1 MKKTYQGIFI
11 LVICMFLEFASGTT
25 ARAAVPEI
33 SYANR
38 DEIQKQ
44 IEAFIEE
51 HKEVTPSVS
60 VVVFDDRQDI
70 CTVVYGEADRE
81 AHIAADEDTVY
92 EWGSISKLLV
102 WVSAMQLVEQGKLD
116 LNADIKN
123 YIPEKYLKKLSYD
136 QPVTMLNLMNHNGGF
151 QDSIGDTDTPE
162 LEGLMDLEE
171 GLMKLAP
178 AQVCPPGENVAYSN
192 WGAALGGYV
201 VQCASGM
208 DYADYVHAHI
218 FEPLGMEHTYILPDI
233 SDHPW
238 AQEKRR
244 ETHSYMSGAM
254 IGKTGLEPLGECRCY
269 IHIYPA
275 GSAGGTI
282 GDMAKFARALVGE
295 SKDCPLFE
303 KEDTLDQM
311 RSPSLYYAD
320 GKTPRIAHGMFV
332 EQYGTELMGHGGATT
347 GFTTDL
353 KIDPESRTGFVM
365 MTNMQSDRVYSDG
378 LSELLYG
385 SREYAEEDQ
394 FEPVDLSG
402 HYEMGGG
409 IFGAGCYR
417 LADFFNNRLHIKG
430 SQGAYT
436 GNLGVDRMRQI
447 SGNEALVD
455 SVIGTKLLYVLRKD
469 ADGQV
474 TALERGSVDF
484 PKISSAAYAKDVV
497 CLVLLV
503 LSAAGFLILFVY
515 HLIRDRKARSQMD
528 GALKKWELKGCGLMV
543 LMEFDVFL
551 ISRMLGMPG
560 EALAVPCMLTL
571 LLPVAGTVI
580 FGKCIRQ
587 GKETGGRILPVI
599 EAVLGACLIIAAI
612 YWRFYQFFGI

>member
-1 MKKTYQGIFI
+1 MRKMYREIFI
-11 LVICMFLEFASGTT
+11 LFVCMMIELAAGNT
-25 ARAAVPEI
+25 ALAAVSEI
-33 SYANR
+33 SYENR

-44 IEAFIEE
+44 IEALIEE

-60 VVVFDDRQDI
+60 VVVFDDKQDI
-70 CTVVYGEADRE
+70 CTVAYGEADRE
-81 AHIAADEDTVY
+81 AHIAADENTVY

-102 WVSAMQLVEQGKLD
+102 WVSAMQLAEQGKLD
-116 LNADIKN
+116 LNADIRT
-123 YIPEKYLKKLSYD
+123 YIPKKFLRKLSYD

-162 LEGLMDLEE
+162 LEDLMDLEE

-201 VQCASGM
+201 VQCVSGM
-208 DYADYVHAHI
+208 DYADYVYAHI
-218 FEPLGMEHTYILPDI
+218 FEPLQMEHTYIRPDI
-233 SDHPW
+233 SDHAW
-238 AQEKRR
+238 AKEKRR

-254 IGKTGLEPLGECRCY
+254 IGKTGLKPLGECRCY

-295 SKDCPLFE
+295 SDKCPLFE

-347 GFTTDL
+347 GFSTDL
-353 KIDPESRTGFVM
+353 KMDPVSRTGFVM
-365 MTNMQSDRVYSDG
+365 MTNMQSDRIYSDG

-430 SQGAYT
+430 TQGAYT
-436 GNLGVDRMRQI
+436 GNHGIDRMRQI
-447 SGNEALVD
+447 SENEVLVD

-484 PKISSAAYAKDVV
+484 PKITKTAYATDVV

-515 HLIRDRKARSQMD
+515 HLICDRKARAQMD
-528 GALKKWELKGCGLMV
+528 GALKKWELAGCGLMV
-543 LMEFDVFL
+543 LMELDVFL
-551 ISRMLGMPG
+551 ISRMIGLPG
-560 EALAVPCMLTL
+560 AALAVPCILTV
-571 LLPVAGTVI
+571 LLPVAGIVI
-580 FGKCIRQ
+580 FGRCVRQ
-587 GKETGGRILPVI
+587 EEEKKILPVI
-599 EAVLGACLIIAAI
+599 EAVLGVCLIIAVI
-612 YWRFYQFFGI
+612 HWRFYQFFGF